1 MASEAKM
8 EHNRALLR
16 GNLEQA
22 KTCVEQ
28 LAAVDEPE
36 AQYRSAIQVGFVL
49 CLLKHDTEPRN
60 SASKS
65 FW

>member
-16 GNLEQA
+16 GDMEQA

-36 AQYRSAIQVGFVL
+36 AQYRYAITAMISHVFI
-49 CLLKHDTEPRN
+49 
-60 SASKS
+60 S
-65 FW
+65 FCVV

>member
-16 GNLEQA
+16 GDMEQA

-36 AQYRSAIQVGFVL
+36 AQYR
-49 CLLKHDTEPRN
+49 
-60 SASKS
+60 
-65 FW
+65 